1 MKTNK
6 KCPKYVD
13 PSGALPNL
21 GVTGTAY
28 VTSGGVGGSMMSPPH
43 APMRQTSIPP
53 GTPAGM
59 ARGGS
64 AGGDYFRQGSP
75 QSSSSGG
82 NKISIP
88 KAVIDRVVD
97 LEKEREREDKEALVV
112 RLPSKML
119 RKCLCA
125 TS

>member
-28 VTSGGVGGSMMSPPH
+28 VTSGGAAGMMSPPH
-43 APMRQTSIPP
+43 ASLRAGSIPP
-53 GTPAGM
+53 GTPSSLANSR
-59 ARGGS
+59 AS
-64 AGGDYFRQGSP
+64 SEFFRQGSP
-75 QSSSSGG
+75 QSAAVG
-82 NKISIP
+82 NKISFP
-88 KAVIDRVVD
+88 KAVIDRVAD
-97 LEKEREREDKEALVV
+97 LEKEREKEEKDALVV

-119 RKCLCA
+119 RK
-125 TS
+125 

>member
-28 VTSGGVGGSMMSPPH
+28 VTSGGVASMKSPPH
-43 APMRQTSIPP
+43 ASLRAGSIPP
-53 GTPAGM
+53 GTPGSLANSRAG
-59 ARGGS
+59 S
-64 AGGDYFRQGSP
+64 EFFRQGSP
-75 QSSSSGG
+75 QSAAVGG

-88 KAVIDRVVD
+88 KAVIDRVAD
-97 LEKEREREDKEALVV
+97 LEKEREKEEKDALVV
-112 RLPSKML
+112 RMPSKMF
-119 RKCLCA
+119 RKY
-125 TS
+125 S

>member
-43 APMRQTSIPP
+43 VAMRSGSNPP
-53 GTPAGM
+53 GTPNANATA
-59 ARGGS
+59 ARGPP
-64 AGGDYFRQGSP
+64 APVDTFRQSSP
-75 QSSSSGG
+75 QTLGAGG

-88 KAVIDRVVD
+88 KAVIDRVAD

-119 RKCLCA
+119 RKY
-125 TS
+125 